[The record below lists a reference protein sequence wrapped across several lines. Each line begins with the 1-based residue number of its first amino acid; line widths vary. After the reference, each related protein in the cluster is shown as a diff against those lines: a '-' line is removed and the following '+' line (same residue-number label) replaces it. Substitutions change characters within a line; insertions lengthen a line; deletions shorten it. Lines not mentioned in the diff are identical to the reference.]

1 MNRISVS
8 SSNIASVGY
17 DESSQT
23 LEVEFNSGGIYE
35 YYGVPEYV
43 HQELISASSVGG
55 YFSQR
60 VRNTYGFSR
69 IG

>member
-1 MNRISVS
+1 MERISVS

-23 LEVEFNSGGIYE
+23 LEIEFIPGSIYE
-35 YYGVPEYV
+35 YYGVPLYV
-43 HQELISASSVGG
+43 FQELTSASSVGG
-55 YFSQR
+55 YFAQR
-60 VRNTYGFSR
+60 VKNVYGFNR